1 MALVLCEKC
10 NQPYVSQHPYVV
22 CPDCRG
28 SRAESPLPMDA
39 YRYMQLPPHSRYRE
53 GYRAMF
59 ADERREN
66 IRNFAGYR
74 IKP

>member
-1 MALVLCEKC
+1 MALELCEKC

-28 SRAESPLPMDA
+28 TQAESPLPMDA
-39 YRYMQLPPHSRYRE
+39 YRYMQLPPHSRCRE

-59 ADERREN
+59 ADERRDHR
-66 IRNFAGYR
+66 RNSAIYR